1 MCLGEDG
8 AGKTSLIRRIQGIE
22 EYKKGRGLEYLYLNV
37 HDEDR
42 DGECGLLKSTW
53 RDFAVPHHNWFLSN
67 LSLLSRS
74 SEMSLGS
81 VMYRHASVGVKLGFR

>member
-1 MCLGEDG
+1 M
-8 AGKTSLIRRIQGIE
+8 
-22 EYKKGRGLEYLYLNV
+22 

-42 DGECGLLKSTW
+42 DGECGLLKST
-53 RDFAVPHHNWFLSN
+53 RRNFAVPHHNWLLSN

-81 VMYRHASVGVKLGFR
+81 VMYRHVSVGVKEFQIVWL